1 MKIFAIRDES
11 AQEQKDLAY
20 LLYYEQEKRFYIELP
35 ENADAWETPL
45 LLDSFVK
52 RGETTVNS
60 YWSKIWVQQRIVPT
74 DRQNIG
80 KILRDN
86 HLQEYDEYALLM
98 LAMGRCAQD
107 DYYLVPI
114 DEKKLPEEITKR
126 FSKRIEDVLPLEDH
140 CLLVFFRDGAVKKC
154 DLQKHFEKTK
164 AFQILLKKPDYFQ
177 HVQMQTGG
185 YGVTWDV
192 NMTVSDTMLYRI
204 GKSVPLTME
213 DFRNYAAHR
222 VINAAEAAEI

>member
-11 AQEQKDLAY
+11 VQEQKDLAY
-20 LLYYEQEKRFYIELP
+20 LLYYGREKQFYIELP

-60 YWSKIWVQQRIVPT
+60 YWSKIWVQQRIVPI

-80 KILRDN
+80 EILRDN
-86 HLQEYDEYALLM
+86 HLKEYDEYELLM

-114 DEKKLPEEITKR
+114 NEKELPEEITRR
-126 FSKRIEDVLPLEDH
+126 FSKRIEDVLPLENH
-140 CLLVFFRDGAVKKC
+140 CLLVFFRDGVVM
-154 DLQKHFEKTK
+154 F
-164 AFQILLKKPDYFQ
+164 
-177 HVQMQTGG
+177 G
-185 YGVTWDV
+185 
-192 NMTVSDTMLYRI
+192 SR
-204 GKSVPLTME
+204 
-213 DFRNYAAHR
+213 
-222 VINAAEAAEI
+222 